1 MKSAIELFTSM
12 ILIVLLSLICLGFSV
27 SNTNASNARDL
38 YYSYK
43 EEIEFSDCSETVINK
58 CIQDADTKG
67 YDLGVELVED
77 GVYKMI
83 FTYKYNAMFF
93 DAGKDVNIV
102 GYVKGGVL

>member
-1 MKSAIELFTSM
+1 MKSAIEIFTSM
-12 ILIVLLSLICLGFSV
+12 ILIVILSLVCLGFTI
-27 SNTNASNARDL
+27 SNTNASGARDL

-58 CIQDADTKG
+58 CIQDADSKG
-67 YDLGVELVED
+67 YNLEVEMVED
-77 GVYKMI
+77 GVYKMT
-83 FTYKYNAMFF
+83 FTYKYTAMYF